1 MTNRAS
7 CPQWASRLRRALLLF
22 QEFQNSCALF
32 ESRRLPAGEPI
43 CHNLGRSPRQFGQAL
58 SVRGEQTGRPFYPVA
73 YKKKKSRSG
82 HLDVFRCQP
91 GESSIGLSSKFV
103 SEVLLCFGEIEL
115 VDQVIF
121 ASAALL
127 ELAD

>member
-7 CPQWASRLRRALLLF
+7 CPQWASRLRSALQLF
-22 QEFQNSCALF
+22 QEFQNSWAFF

-43 CHNLGRSPRQFGQAL
+43 CHDLGRSPRQFGQAL

-73 YKKKKSRSG
+73 YKRN
-82 HLDVFRCQP
+82 VFRCQP
-91 GESSIGLSSKFV
+91 AQSFIGLSSKFA

-115 VDQVIF
+115 VDQVIC